1 MTIYGCWI
9 SPCQNTLLY
18 LVKPPQ
24 KLLLPAVCDAVCV
37 LGVHGSQAGLRW
49 AIPFALAAQ
58 GASFQ
63 LIGSPIVSKISLG
76 RASWRG
82 TTTRRPFRC
91 NHVRDHDA
99 ASGTSAGT
107 GSEAG
112 YGQARE
118 AESAE
123 SGSSPLVE
131 YFVRWVHPS
140 SVRFLHNC
148 TAISAQTGS

>member
-1 MTIYGCWI
+1 MARR
-9 SPCQNTLLY
+9 P
-18 LVKPPQ
+18 
-24 KLLLPAVCDAVCV
+24 
-37 LGVHGSQAGLRW
+37 GLRW

-140 SVRFLHNC
+140 SVRFLHNY